1 MNNLIMNR
9 NILLLILVTL
19 FLASTI
25 TADVY
30 RKLHKRH
37 KLTKIIPTPSPSYYQ
52 INNEKKHQKRYGH
65 KRYENVVPCTPTTA
79 MCFTLTPTP
88 LVCTPSGG
96 SCEMANPEACCSKG
110 CALQTD
116 GTFACCKRTGDVFN
130 CNIK

>member
-1 MNNLIMNR
+1 MNKR
-9 NILLLILVTL
+9 ILLLILITL

-37 KLTKIIPTPSPSYYQ
+37 KLAKITPTPRLNYYQ
-52 INNEKKHQKRYGH
+52 IHHEKKK

-116 GTFACCKRTGDVFN
+116 GTFACCARTGNVFN
-130 CNIK
+130 CKIK